1 MKKIIHY
8 IVISFVLI
16 ISLQTIQAQ
25 SKLIKKGDSFY
36 KKGEYY
42 RALES
47 YNLAKDAGDEF
58 TINTKKRVA
67 NCHFHLNDIQNAF
80 ETFIEVQDDLSGE
93 DLLTYALVN
102 HKFGAYDLA
111 IEWYEKAKEEGGNPV
126 KINELIE
133 SCKWA
138 RENDIF
144 VDYRVNPTTIF
155 TFGQSFGIQFYKDGV
170 VYSSSSGDNDKN
182 VDKQGKSFLNLY
194 YSDIVDN
201 EIQPG
206 RLLSKKLV
214 FPYHIGAISFTSD
227 FNTMYYTRSVRVKGG
242 LSKLK
247 IYKVTHDGNDWGGE
261 TELTINSDEFD
272 CATPAVSPDDRYLY
286 FVSNR
291 PGGYGGK
298 DIYKVERLRGG
309 LYGKVQNVGPE
320 INTFGNE
327 EFPFISKYNVLY
339 FSSDGHYG
347 FGGLDLFKAESV
359 SGKWKNV
366 QNLLKPFN
374 SEKDDFAYVVNPQDP
389 RRGFLSS
396 SRTGSGDQDAIFYVE
411 FIGEEEKLEAEPK
424 PGDVIIL
431 EELPEE
437 PVKEPVKEEVK
448 EAVKEIEKEEVV
460 EIVIE
465 KVEVKEDLSI
475 YPSLLTTKVK
485 STFNNVPASGIKVEI
500 IDDASG
506 NIIASGYSD
515 AKGNINITI
524 PDKYRKEGQ
533 EFELVYSKEGEFNSK
548 RMIVNIMEINDINDN
563 GLSLT
568 PIFNDNV
575 LDEINNMVLYYKGE
589 ELTEESKVV
598 LSRLATYLQRNPQLV
613 VKLNTHTEARG
624 NRFNNLNASQ
634 QMGEKV
640 EKLLM
645 EKGVSG
651 DATIPRG
658 YGDRY
663 LINKCKRGV
672 FCSEEEQLKNRRIE
686 VVVWKVKE

>member
-16 ISLQTIQAQ
+16 ISLQTLNAQ

-58 TINTKKRVA
+58 GIDTKKRLA
-67 NCHFHLNDIQNAF
+67 NCYFHLNDIQNAF
-80 ETFIEVQDDLSGE
+80 ETFIEIQDNLSGE
-93 DLLTYALVN
+93 DLLSYAMVN

-111 IEWYEKAKEEGGNPV
+111 IEWYEKAKEEGANPV
-126 KINELIE
+126 KINELIA

-144 VDYRVNPTTIF
+144 VEYRVNPTTIF
-155 TFGQSFGIQFYKDGV
+155 TFGQSFGIQYYKNGV
-170 VYSSSSGDNDKN
+170 VYSSSSGDDDKN

-214 FPYHIGAISFTSD
+214 FPYHIGGICFTSD

-261 TELTINSDEFD
+261 TELPINSDDFD
-272 CATPAVSPDDRYLY
+272 CATPTVSPDDRFLY
-286 FVSNR
+286 FVSTR
-291 PGGYGGK
+291 SGGYGGK

-309 LYGKVQNVGPE
+309 IYGKVQNVGPE

-327 EFPFISKYNVLY
+327 EFPFISKDNVLY

-347 FGGLDLFKAESV
+347 FGGLDLFKAENV

-374 SEKDDFAYVVNPQDP
+374 SEKDDFAYVVSPQDP
-389 RRGFLSS
+389 KRGFLSS
-396 SRTGSGDQDAIFYVE
+396 NRTGSGDQDAIFFVE
-411 FIGEEEKLEAEPK
+411 FIGEEEKLEVEPK
-424 PGDVIIL
+424 PGDVIVL

-437 PVKEPVKEEVK
+437 PVKE
-448 EAVKEIEKEEVV
+448 IEKVEVVEEEVV
-460 EIVIE
+460 EI
-465 KVEVKEDLSI
+465 KEDLSMFP
-475 YPSLLTTKVK
+475 PSLTSKVK
-485 STFNNVPASGIKVEI
+485 STFNNEPASGVKVEI

-506 NIIASGYSD
+506 NIIASGNTD
-515 AKGNINITI
+515 AQGNINITI
-524 PDKYRKEGQ
+524 PDEYRKETQ

-548 RMIVNIMEINDINDN
+548 RMIVNIMEINDLNDN

-575 LDEINNMVLYYKGE
+575 LDEINNMVLYYEGE
-589 ELTEESKVV
+589 ELTEDSKVV
-598 LSRLATYLQRNPQLV
+598 LNRLSTYLQRNPQLV

-624 NRFNNLNASQ
+624 SRLDNLNTSLR
-634 QMGEKV
+634 MGEKV

-645 EKGVSG
+645 ETGVSG
-651 DATIPRG
+651 DAAIPRG
-658 YGDRY
+658 YGERY

-672 FCSEEEQLKNRRIE
+672 LCSKEEQLKNRRIE